1 MRKQLIQLLK
11 LYPIIYKKSQN
22 YKQLNIVNY
31 KFKFKKSLIIYSNLY
46 AILIRSQKMLQL
58 SNLNKN
64 YHKYKQQLYQLLLQ
78 RKHALLRCQIPMNS
92 LLNLKSLI
100 IKLNIQKDVIINC
113 YILRSIIYNDKL
125 NNERRIINKIRDS
138 QNLK

>member
-1 MRKQLIQLLK
+1 
-11 LYPIIYKKSQN
+11 
-22 YKQLNIVNY
+22 
-31 KFKFKKSLIIYSNLY
+31 
-46 AILIRSQKMLQL
+46 MLQL

-100 IKLNIQKDVIINC
+100 IELNI
-113 YILRSIIYNDKL
+113 
-125 NNERRIINKIRDS
+125 
-138 QNLK
+138 